1 MAVERISL
9 SEEIW
14 KPVVGYE
21 GYYEVSSLGRVWS
34 VYRAGVKS
42 GSILRASPTA
52 KGYMKLRLNAP
63 VGATRY
69 VHSLVL
75 TAFVGPRAEGKEAA
89 HGNGNPADNRL
100 ANLAWATS
108 AENKRDQ
115 RLHGTQPRG
124 ESHHSAILTATQVR
138 EIKRL
143 REQGWLW
150 REIAAKFGVAKN
162 TARAAGLGITW
173 RPAGASADGVSAFT
187 R

>member
-75 TAFVGPRAEGKEAA
+75 TAFVGPRAGGRRRLMATA
-89 HGNGNPADNRL
+89 IRLTIGLRTSHGPLRRR
-100 ANLAWATS
+100 TS
-108 AENKRDQ
+108 E
-115 RLHGTQPRG
+115 T
-124 ESHHSAILTATQVR
+124 
-138 EIKRL
+138 
-143 REQGWLW
+143 
-150 REIAAKFGVAKN
+150 
-162 TARAAGLGITW
+162 
-173 RPAGASADGVSAFT
+173 SAFT
-187 R
+187 ARNREEKVTTARS